1 VDFSE
6 WVSSEL
12 LFFTQK
18 RWEPMDSIVVRKRV
32 ENGGV
37 FIPLPDEWND
47 RGVEMEVSVRDVT
60 EARSVALQEAARQFS
75 PA

>member
-1 VDFSE
+1 
-6 WVSSEL
+6 
-12 LFFTQK
+12 
-18 RWEPMDSIVVRKRV
+18 MDSIVVRKRV